1 MKDEFVGKCLLAKPY
16 EMAIFGNYFIIEVT
30 NVVFEEKS
38 TLKLGNDLRAIVC
51 GQPASVLWIKWE

>member
-38 TLKLGNDLRAIVC
+38 TLKLG
-51 GQPASVLWIKWE
+51 